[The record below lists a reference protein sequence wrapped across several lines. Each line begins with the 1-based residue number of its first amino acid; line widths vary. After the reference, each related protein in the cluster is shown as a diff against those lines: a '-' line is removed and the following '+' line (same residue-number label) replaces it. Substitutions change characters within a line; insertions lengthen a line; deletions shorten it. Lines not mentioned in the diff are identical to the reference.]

1 MNEDQLNGLRPLEF
15 GNPGELRSKLVD
27 LVIKGNKRAT
37 AGALDWDY
45 EPGESIEAVGEK
57 FAVVDNEN
65 QPVATI
71 QITRV
76 EICRFADVPDEFALA
91 EAEGD
96 LTGDD
101 FRESHFRFWTDCGYA
116 IDDDSRIVLAYFELM
131 EVFS

>member
-15 GNPGELRSKLVD
+15 GNPGELRTKLVD
-27 LVIKGNKRAT
+27 LVINGNKRAT

-45 EPGESIEAVGEK
+45 EPGESIEVVGEK

-101 FRESHFRFWTDCGYA
+101 FRKSHFKFWTDCGYA
-116 IDDDSRIVLAYFELM
+116 IDDDSKIVLAYFDLI
-131 EVFS
+131 SN

>member
-1 MNEDQLNGLRPLEF
+1 MVLEKINGLRVLEF
-15 GNPGELRSKLVD
+15 GDPGELRTRLIHLV
-27 LVIKGNKRAT
+27 VNGNKRAT

-45 EPGESIEAVGEK
+45 EPEEPIEAVGEK

-65 QPVATI
+65 QPVATV
-71 QITRV
+71 QVTRV

-101 FRESHFRFWTDCGYA
+101 FRESHFKFWTECGYA

>member
-1 MNEDQLNGLRPLEF
+1 MNEDYVNGLRPLEF
-15 GNPGELRSKLVD
+15 GDPGELRSKLVD
-27 LVIKGNKRAT
+27 LVINGNKRAT

-45 EPGESIEAVGEK
+45 GPAEPIETVGEK

-65 QPVATI
+65 QQVATI
-71 QITRV
+71 KVTRV

-101 FRESHFRFWTDCGYA
+101 FRESHFNFWTDCGYK
-116 IDDDSRIVLAYFELM
+116 IDDDSKIVLAYFDLI
-131 EVFS
+131 SD

>member
-27 LVIKGNKRAT
+27 LVINGNKRAT

-45 EPGESIEAVGEK
+45 EPGEPIETVGEK

-65 QPVATI
+65 QQVATI
-71 QITRV
+71 KVTRV

-101 FRESHFRFWTDCGYA
+101 FRESHFKFWTDCGYK
-116 IDDDSRIVLAYFELM
+116 IDDDSKIVLAYFDLI
-131 EVFS
+131 SD

>member
-1 MNEDQLNGLRPLEF
+1 MELEKINGLRVLEF
-15 GNPGELRSKLVD
+15 GDPGDLRTRLID
-27 LVIKGNKRAT
+27 LVVNGNKRAT

-57 FAVVDNEN
+57 FAVVGNGHEH
-65 QPVATI
+65 VATI

-76 EICRFADVPDEFALA
+76 EISRFADVPDEFALA

-101 FRESHFRFWTDCGYA
+101 FRQSHFKFWTDCGYE
-116 IDDDSRIVLAYFELM
+116 INDESKIVMAYFELL
-131 EVFS
+131 EVL

>member
-1 MNEDQLNGLRPLEF
+1 MELEKINGLRVLEF
-15 GNPGELRSKLVD
+15 GDPGDLRTRLID
-27 LVIKGNKRAT
+27 LVVNGNKRAT

-57 FAVVDNEN
+57 FAVVGNGHEH
-65 QPVATI
+65 VATI

-76 EICRFADVPDEFALA
+76 EISRFADVPDEFALA

-101 FRESHFRFWTDCGYA
+101 FRKSHFKFWTDCGYE
-116 IDDDSRIVLAYFELM
+116 IDDESKIVMAYFEVL
-131 EVFS
+131 EVL